1 MIDEVKEELA
11 VQDTPNRRPNK
22 INGSG
27 DGDETSPLV
36 PNEFAHSV
44 SRSKGTM
51 AARSVLLY
59 AQEERG
65 GCLLVA
71 GMWKTTTIGK
81 KLIETNE
88 RSSMR
93 LESGS

>member
-1 MIDEVKEELA
+1 
-11 VQDTPNRRPNK
+11 
-22 INGSG
+22 
-27 DGDETSPLV
+27 
-36 PNEFAHSV
+36 
-44 SRSKGTM
+44 M